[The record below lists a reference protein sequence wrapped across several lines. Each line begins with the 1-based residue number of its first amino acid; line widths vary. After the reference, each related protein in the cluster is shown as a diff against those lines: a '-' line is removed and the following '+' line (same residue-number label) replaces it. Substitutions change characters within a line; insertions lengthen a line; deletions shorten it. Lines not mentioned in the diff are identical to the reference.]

1 MRTAVQKYKP
11 EKHEKYPKIGK
22 WQLGVCLSLIQ
33 VGGCADG
40 RLSPPVTLGAA
51 RLGRRDKHTPG
62 ATQYNQKARKQSDD
76 GRGVAAE
83 PLGVRPAHTVAQTF
97 VLYRLLWLA
106 FRRVICRRPCPLFLY
121 LLPIYRNR
129 FQTVCLV
136 LPDTSQTRFPRNFSL
151 SPPIPGLYRAKFPLR

>member
-1 MRTAVQKYKP
+1 MKNTRKK
-11 EKHEKYPKIGK
+11 GK

-51 RLGRRDKHTPG
+51 RLGRRDKHTPET
-62 ATQYNQKARKQSDD
+62 AQHNQKARKQSDD

-83 PLGVRPAHTVAQTF
+83 PLGVRPAHTVALIF
-97 VLYRLLWLA
+97 VLYRLLRLVL
-106 FRRVICRRPCPLFLY
+106 RRSICRCPCPLFLY
-121 LLPIYRNR
+121 WLPIYQNR
-129 FQTVCLV
+129 FQTVYLV
-136 LPDTSQTRFPRNFSL
+136 LPGTSQTHFPRNFSL

>member
-1 MRTAVQKYKP
+1 MAIRRVLVFDTSRRLRWRAAV
-11 EKHEKYPKIGK
+11 
-22 WQLGVCLSLIQ
+22 
-33 VGGCADG
+33 
-40 RLSPPVTLGAA
+40 AA
-51 RLGRRDKHTPG
+51 RHPQRCAPRAPRQAHAYNAQT
-62 ATQYNQKARKQSDD
+62 NQKARKQSDD

-97 VLYRLLWLA
+97 VLHRLLWLA